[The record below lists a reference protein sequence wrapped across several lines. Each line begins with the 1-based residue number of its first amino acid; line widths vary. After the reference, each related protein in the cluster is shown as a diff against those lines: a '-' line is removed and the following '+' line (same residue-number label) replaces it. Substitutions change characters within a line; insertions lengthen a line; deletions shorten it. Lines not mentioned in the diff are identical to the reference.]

1 MSLDLETERRPNDVA
16 TAESKTTEEVTSP
29 SATFTSKGAIPPVA
43 TTTTSAA
50 STPSASEQAFGPHVA
65 KGAGIQALEALLAKG
80 TPDPAKVVEVIDAHR
95 DERGAIFELLESKL
109 GAPFVEQVHGAMA
122 KLRASVGRREVV
134 AGDPNDPDGGY
145 FIGSQA
151 EQGARWRTS
160 DGKFTGS
167 AGKEGLDS
175 SYKLDDRDNLHAHV
189 SKDKTGTL
197 AWEHDGRNEGEL
209 YANVHNG
216 KDYEAGVR
224 RNWDVDGGT
233 LTTGLRHKA
242 TADGATD
249 GAFGGYRTKDGRT
262 SGEVALGVHDG
273 HPAESATVTTKPSDH
288 DSITGSVAHDS
299 GGTTVAA
306 SGSHAFDGGS
316 ISGSAQV
323 HQGPG
328 GTTGSL
334 AGAYQDHGTKL
345 DGNLTRATDR
355 TSLHLGGSQQLS
367 PELGVSGHLDHVA
380 PDHGPQQSTLGLS
393 ESYRS
398 GEVVHGLDLEAGHGE
413 RDYFKSTG
421 SVEAQLAPKLYG
433 GAFGSYQMEAGHHDS
448 AQLGASLTFTT
459 SEKTALTLAG
469 VVDQSGALETR
480 LELDVFKSRIANV
493 KDLADHQKDALVSL
507 FISYSQGG
515 NRHMLDER
523 FGAPQ
528 ATIGAPAGAGQVMGG
543 IRIKF

>member
-1 MSLDLETERRPNDVA
+1 MTLDLETERRPSDVA
-16 TAESKTTEEVTSP
+16 AAESKTADEAPAS

-43 TTTTSAA
+43 MATNSAA
-50 STPSASEQAFGPHVA
+50 AGPSASEQAFGPHVA
-65 KGAGIQALEALLAKG
+65 PGAGVQALEALLATG
-80 TPDPAKVVEVIDAHR
+80 TPDPTKVVELIDAHR
-95 DERGAIFELLESKL
+95 DERAAIFELLESKL
-109 GAPFVEQVHGAMA
+109 GAPYVEKVHGAMA

-134 AGDPNDPDGGY
+134 AGDPNDPSGGY

-151 EQGARWRTS
+151 EQGARWRTG
-160 DGKFTGS
+160 DGKFTGT
-167 AGKEGLDS
+167 ANKDGLDS
-175 SYKLDDRDNLHAHV
+175 SYKLDDRDNLHARV
-189 SKDKTGTL
+189 GKDKTGTL
-197 AWEHDGRNEGEL
+197 AWEHDGKNEGEL

-224 RNWDVDGGT
+224 RNWDVGGGT
-233 LTTGLRHKA
+233 ATTGLRHKV

-249 GAFGGYRTKDGRT
+249 GAFAGYRTKDGST

-273 HPAESATVTTKPSDH
+273 HPAESASVTTKPSARDT
-288 DSITGSVAHDS
+288 ITGSVAHDDH
-299 GGTTVAA
+299 GTTVAA
-306 SGSHAFDGGS
+306 SGSHGFDGGS

-323 HQGPG
+323 HQGPD

-334 AGAYQDHGTKL
+334 AGAYQNQGTKL
-345 DGNLTRATDR
+345 DGNLTRGADR

-380 PDHGPQQSTLGLS
+380 PDHGPQQSTVGLS
-393 ESYRS
+393 ERYRS

-413 RDYFKSTG
+413 RDYFKSSG

-433 GAFGSYQMEAGHHDS
+433 GAFGSYQMEAGHHGT
-448 AQLGASLTFTT
+448 AQVGASLTFSTT
-459 SEKTALTLAG
+459 EKTALTLAG
-469 VVDQSGALETR
+469 VIDQSGALETR

-507 FISYSQGG
+507 FVSYQQGG
-515 NRHMLDER
+515 NRNMLDER
-523 FGAPQ
+523 YGAPQ
-528 ATIGAPAGAGQVMGG
+528 ATTGADAGTGRVMGG